1 MSVRDRSS
9 KFVELANKR
18 VNRVIKDLQLVGNL
32 ANKSNYEYTEEQ
44 VKKILK
50 ALQQEVDSLK
60 QSFLVSGSCQKSE
73 FRL

>member
-1 MSVRDRSS
+1 MGNRDRSS

-18 VNRVIKDLQLVGNL
+18 VNKAIKNLQLVGNL

-44 VKKILK
+44 ARKILK
-50 ALQQEVDSLK
+50 ALQQEVDLLR
-60 QSFLVSGSCQKSE
+60 QAFLASRATQKSE